1 MDSVVRLLEKVSLFE
16 GLGEH
21 ILDKIVSIA
30 VKKTYKKNEIIFQ
43 QHDKGSALFIL
54 NSGMVKIAL
63 IDKSGR
69 QTILKI
75 IEKDDFF
82 GEMSLLDGKFRSAS
96 IIAMEDC
103 EALLL
108 FREDLINLI
117 RLYALISLNMLAR
130 LSRRF
135 RKADEKIASLTF
147 LDALGK
153 VARVLLDFAAD
164 RGTLY
169 KGHILLDLPF
179 YRQEISGMAGVSRE
193 TLIRI
198 LQKFQSMGCLKL
210 NNKKIIILDEQFL
223 KNQII

>member
-1 MDSVVRLLEKVSLFE
+1 MDSVVRLLEKVSLFA
-16 GLGEH
+16 GLDEH

-30 VKKTYKKNEIIFQ
+30 VKKTYKKNETIFH
-43 QHDKGSALFIL
+43 QHDKGSALFVL
-54 NSGMVKIAL
+54 QSGMVKIAL

-82 GEMSLLDGKFRSAS
+82 GEMSLLDGRFRSAS

-103 EALLL
+103 EALLI

-117 RLYALISLNMLAR
+117 KLYPLISLNMLAL

-135 RKADEKIASLTF
+135 RETDEKIASLTF

-153 VARVLLDFAAD
+153 VARVLLDFVAD
-164 RGTLY
+164 RGVRDN
-169 KGHILLDLPF
+169 GHILLDLPF
-179 YRQEISGMAGVSRE
+179 SRQEISEMAGVSRE

-198 LQKFQSMGCLKL
+198 FQKFRAMGCLKL
-210 NNKKIIILDEQFL
+210 DNKKIIILDEQFL